1 MVAQRADELFY
12 DGPDGEALASA
23 DERDLTIAFKSGSED
38 AYSVIYG
45 RYRPRVESLCRRM
58 LANPHDAQ
66 EATQEAFLRV
76 FQSLHSFNGRY
87 QLGAWITRIATNVC
101 LDNLRT
107 QARRPIQ
114 PTPMEEM
121 ELTLPDKGI
130 DSDPEFFVIRRAESR
145 RVRRV
150 LESLPPMHRAAIIL
164 RDFEGLS
171 YSEVAIALGIT
182 DAQVKALLH
191 RARAGFKRAWNPAAV
206 ASMFLPARFVDRFRK
221 VEHTVGERASHAA
234 KTATPLSDIA
244 ASASQAAASC
254 GGFIQQ
260 CGVVVSERF
269 ATAAAAV
276 VVTAGAV
283 AGVGTTPPSAQ
294 AQPPTMMAS
303 TDVSDHAPDHADR
316 KGKQKREHT
325 PDAPVVVPTP
335 DPTTPD
341 PNPQP
346 EPDANSDA
354 NSDGPA
360 PRWWREP
367 AARPSALADTE
378 PLLRVL
384 QLNDQR
390 WRQAGVVL
398 GYGRLCRRDR
408 LATGHLGH
416 PLRLRGAADDHDPRY
431 LRQRSPGRDAHQGR
445 ARVLLRR
452 RCIECHP
459 QEERAEAPDLLLR
472 LLQQYRGGSPGSGR
486 DARLWAICG
495 ESHARLFR
503 GVCGSSRRHAICAVG
518 FLRLSTQGWKGRG
531 WLRSRRNRLKRF
543 DQAKQLPAIH
553 VVSNHEEEAD
563 CCQMQ

>member
-335 DPTTPD
+335 DPTTPAPTPTPSPSPTPTPTPTPTD
-341 PNPQP
+341 PPPGGGENPPPAPQP
-346 EPDANSDA
+346 LPIQNPYFGFSNSTTSAGDK
-354 NSDGPA
+354 PA
-360 PRWWREP
+360 SSSATVDC
-367 AARPSALADTE
+367 AAGTVSQQVTSVIHYGSEALPMTMTLDISGN
-378 PLLRVL
+378 V
-384 QLNDQR
+384 
-390 WRQAGVVL
+390 
-398 GYGRLCRRDR
+398 
-408 LATGHLGH
+408 HLGVTLTRDGH
-416 PLRLRGAADDHDPRY
+416 EYFYDGGASSATLKRSGQKLQISFFGSYSNIGGIARERPGCPIMGNLRG
-431 LRQRSPGRDAHQGR
+431 
-445 ARVLLRR
+445 
-452 RCIECHP
+452 I
-459 QEERAEAPDLLLR
+459 
-472 LLQQYRGGSPGSGR
+472 
-486 DARLWAICG
+486 
-495 ESHARLFR
+495 
-503 GVCGSSRRHAICAVG
+503 SR
-518 FLRLSTQGWKGRG
+518 
-531 WLRSRRNRLKRF
+531 
-543 DQAKQLPAIH
+543 
-553 VVSNHEEEAD
+553 
-563 CCQMQ
+563 